1 MTGMPLEDFLTPGEQ
16 IKFQSTGGVSY
27 GNKLYQVIL
36 TDRRI
41 LLYARRGMISKS
53 DDVVTAKL
61 DELQG
66 IKYSEQGLIGKKG
79 IIHIEGK
86 TRMDLWGSALE
97 MKTLYQQMMAFM

>member
-1 MTGMPLEDFLTPGEQ
+1 MPLQDYLAPGEQ
-16 IKFQSTGGVSY
+16 IKFQSTGMVRY
-27 GNKLYQVIL
+27 GNSAYQVVL

-41 LLYARRGMISKS
+41 LLYARRGMIAKS

-79 IIHIEGK
+79 TIHIDGK
-86 TRMDLWGSALE
+86 TRMDLWGSAAE
-97 MKTLYQQMMAFM
+97 IKTLYQQMMQFM